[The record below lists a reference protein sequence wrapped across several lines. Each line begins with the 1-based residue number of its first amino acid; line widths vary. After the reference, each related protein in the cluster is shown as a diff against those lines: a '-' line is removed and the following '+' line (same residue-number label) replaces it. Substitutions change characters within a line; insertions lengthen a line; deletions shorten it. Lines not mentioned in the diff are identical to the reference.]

1 VLPPACVARREAAVR
16 IARVLRLVEGEPSPF
31 PVLALERDGAV
42 YDVGELDRAFGT
54 PFAPERLPGAEDFHT
69 RAVALRC
76 AGLDTLDE
84 RLRAGDRPSSA
95 RLLPGTFAWL
105 PPCDTERALYVQVRG
120 EGDGGERPSYR
131 IGNARGLLGSGAA
144 VPFPAEVERPCYGL
158 GIAAVLG
165 EDLEDAG
172 PEDAERAILGY
183 ALLNAWRGAG
193 GEGVPVQLGPVLVTA
208 DEVGDV
214 GQLRAQVRVEG
225 SAVVLSDVGLSPA
238 ASIAE
243 ACRSGPLRAGDVI
256 GAGCV
261 RGAADGVAVAYGA
274 AVELGV
280 ERLGR
285 LVGRAVRRGA
295 RTRARG

>member
-1 VLPPACVARREAAVR
+1 MR
-16 IARVLRLVEGEPSPF
+16 IARVLRLVDGEPSPF

-54 PFAPERLPGAEDFHT
+54 HFVPERLPGAEDFHT
-69 RAVALRC
+69 RAIALEC
-76 AGLDTLDE
+76 AGLDALDD

-120 EGDGGERPSYR
+120 DGDDGGRPHR
-131 IGNARGLLGSGAA
+131 VGNARALLGPGAA
-144 VPFPAEVERPCYGL
+144 VPFPAEEERPDFGL

-172 PEDAERAILGY
+172 PEDAGRAILGY
-183 ALLNAWRGAG
+183 ALLNAWRGATA
-193 GEGVPVQLGPVLVTA
+193 EGVPAQLGPVLVTV

-214 GQLRAQVRVEG
+214 GQLRAQVRIERR
-225 SAVVLSDVGLSPA
+225 AVVLAGMGLSPT

-256 GAGCV
+256 GVGCV
-261 RGAADGVAVAYGA
+261 RGGRGASHGVTVVYGA
-274 AVELGV
+274 EVEVGV

-285 LVGRAVRRGA
+285 LVGRAVRRAKSG
-295 RTRARG
+295 G